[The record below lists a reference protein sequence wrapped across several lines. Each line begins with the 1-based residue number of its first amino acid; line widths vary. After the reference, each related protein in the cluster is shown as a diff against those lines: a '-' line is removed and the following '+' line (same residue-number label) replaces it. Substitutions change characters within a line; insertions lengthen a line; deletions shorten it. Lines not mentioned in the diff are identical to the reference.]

1 MTDSNRSRD
10 LGDRGDVAATTG
22 ATAPGAMRS
31 GALGRRGFLAGAAGL
46 AGAALP
52 ALTATGA
59 AASTPAAAGA
69 PLRAASGGRAR
80 ATVLWWGAGSAE
92 FAATEL
98 RDYIRRITGV
108 RLPLRAVTDPGAP
121 VPDGVTGLVAL
132 RAGTGGA
139 ATIGAGRLADAG
151 RELDG
156 APEDSFTLLGD
167 DTLLLLTGRGDRA
180 PLYAVY
186 ALLERAGVRFFAP
199 AFPAYEGHHERIPSS
214 RTLDLP
220 AVRLTDRPG
229 YDLRR
234 QYAEEGFSHTAAS
247 LPPLLD
253 WMAKNRLNTFVYPTD
268 YLGLGVTTYDGVRD
282 VLVREAAKRSLRIET
297 GGHGYDSFLPKADYP
312 QFYESGGPVF
322 DIYNP
327 QALDAYVTE
336 VVAFLRERP
345 EITLF
350 DCWPPDVGAFQKP
363 VLDRYGTASNAE
375 SVVVNE
381 LARVLR
387 EELPGVRAERIAYA
401 STVQPPGPQYPC
413 DPEVVVDFA
422 PYGRN
427 YDGHLGD
434 PSMGANTAL
443 AKALR
448 AWRSTHRGPLAMY
461 EYYRRYRWRSL
472 PVHPLTTIAADA
484 VHESGL
490 GLNGIGMYS
499 EPGDWI
505 TYEHVQ
511 SLVAALAW
519 GSSLDAGGYLDGY
532 LEARF
537 GAAGAGAMGRYYE
550 LTALDPDTHGPGVLT
565 TNYGQARAALQEA
578 AGRAEGPA
586 PRTLLDRLTRNLDIA
601 LADMRI
607 GLAPAGSA
615 ELDAARR
622 EYRALVHR
630 NRFNGVCLPNMQAR
644 GRWNGPG
651 SQSPYDDARIRQD
664 VVDTYASPAAGF
676 GDPGFLV
683 LERGGAPVPLDVEAQ
698 DVDFAGHT
706 VHWTAT
712 APDGVVLA
720 PSSGTLKVRG
730 TRGAAA
736 RVAVRA
742 TSDAAAGAHP
752 VTLEFRLADGTRLVP
767 SRVETEIR

>member
-1 MTDSNRSRD
+1 MNGSTHSDD
-10 LGDRGDVAATTG
+10 DAASS
-22 ATAPGAMRS
+22 AMR
-31 GALGRRGFLAGAAGL
+31 RRGFLAGAAGL
-46 AGAALP
+46 AGATL
-52 ALTATGA
+52 LTGITATEA
-59 AASTPAAAGA
+59 TAETARPAGA
-69 PLRAASGGRAR
+69 PLRVVSGGRAR
-80 ATVLWWGAGSAE
+80 AAVLWWGSGSAE

-98 RDYIRRITGV
+98 RDYLRRITGV
-108 RLPLRAVTDPGAP
+108 RLPLRAARGPGSTAP
-121 VPDGVTGLVAL
+121 EGVTGLVAL
-132 RAGTGGA
+132 SAGTGG
-139 ATIGAGRLADAG
+139 TGAIPASRLADAG
-151 RELDG
+151 RELAG

-167 DTLLLLTGRGDRA
+167 DTWLLLTGRGDRA

-199 AFPAYEGHHERIPSS
+199 AFPAYEGHHEHIPST
-214 RTLDLP
+214 RTLELP
-220 AVRLTDRPG
+220 PVRLTDRPATE
-229 YDLRR
+229 LRR

-282 VLVREAAKRSLRIET
+282 VLVREATRRSLRIET

-327 QALDAYVTE
+327 EALDAYVAK

-387 EELPGVRAERIAYA
+387 EELPGVRVERIAYA
-401 STVQPPGPQYPC
+401 STVQPPAPEYAS
-413 DPEVVVDFA
+413 DPEVIVDFA
-422 PYGRN
+422 PYSRN

-434 PSMGANTAL
+434 PAVGANTGL
-443 AKALR
+443 ANALR
-448 AWRSTHRGPLAMY
+448 AWRTTHRGPLAMY

-472 PVHPLTTIAADA
+472 PVHPLATIAGDA
-484 VHESGL
+484 AFESGL
-490 GLNGIGMYS
+490 GLDGIGMYS

-511 SLVAALAW
+511 SMVAALAW
-519 GSSLDAGGYLDGY
+519 DGALDAGGYLDGY
-532 LEARF
+532 LRARF
-537 GAAGAGAMGRYYE
+537 GAGAADAMGRYYD
-550 LTALDPDTHGPGVLT
+550 LTRLDPDTQGTAALT
-565 TNYGQARAALQEA
+565 TAYGQARAALQEA
-578 AGRAEGPA
+578 AGQTKDAA
-586 PRTLLDRLTRNLDIA
+586 PRTVLDRLTRNADIA

-607 GLAPAGSA
+607 GSAPADSA
-615 ELDAARR
+615 ELDAAQR

-630 NRFNGVCLPNMQAR
+630 NRFNGICLPNMQAWW
-644 GRWNGPG
+644 RWSGPDA
-651 SQSPYDDARIRQD
+651 QSPYNDARIRQD

-683 LERGGAPVPLDVEAQ
+683 LSRGGDSAVLDVEAQ
-698 DVDFAGHT
+698 DVDFTGHT
-706 VHWTAT
+706 VHWTAS
-712 APDGVVLA
+712 AADGVVLE

-730 TRGAAA
+730 TRGDAE

-742 TSDAAAGAHP
+742 TTDAAVGTHAI
-752 VTLEFRLADGTRLVP
+752 TLEFRLTDGTRLVP
-767 SRVETEIR
+767 SSVEADIR

>member
-1 MTDSNRSRD
+1 MNGSTHSD
-10 LGDRGDVAATTG
+10 GTTAA
-22 ATAPGAMRS
+22 GAMR
-31 GALGRRGFLAGAAGL
+31 RRGFLAGAAGL
-46 AGAALP
+46 AGATLLP
-52 ALTATGA
+52 GITATEA
-59 AASTPAAAGA
+59 AADTARPAGA
-69 PLRAASGGRAR
+69 PLRVVSGGRAR
-80 ATVLWWGAGSAE
+80 AAVLWWGAGSAE

-98 RDYIRRITGV
+98 RDYLRRITGV
-108 RLPLRAVTDPGAP
+108 RLTLRAVRGPGSSAP
-121 VPDGVTGLVAL
+121 EGVTGLVAL
-132 RAGTGGA
+132 SAGTGGTGGFPA
-139 ATIGAGRLADAG
+139 SRLADAG
-151 RELDG
+151 RELVD

-167 DTLLLLTGRGDRA
+167 DTCLLLTGRGDRA

-199 AFPAYEGHHERIPSS
+199 AFPAYEGHHEHIPST
-214 RTLDLP
+214 RTLELP
-220 AVRLTDRPG
+220 PVRLTDRPATE
-229 YDLRR
+229 LRR

-282 VLVREAAKRSLRIET
+282 VLVREATRRSLRIET
-297 GGHGYDSFLPKADYP
+297 GGHGYDSFLPMADHP

-327 QALDAYVTE
+327 EALDAYVAK

-387 EELPGVRAERIAYA
+387 DELPGVRVERIAYA
-401 STVQPPGPQYPC
+401 STVQPPAPEYAS
-413 DPEVVVDFA
+413 DPEVIVDFA
-422 PYGRN
+422 PYSRN

-434 PSMGANTAL
+434 PAVGANTGL
-443 AKALR
+443 ANALR
-448 AWRSTHRGPLAMY
+448 AWRTTHQGPLAMY

-472 PVHPLTTIAADA
+472 PVHPLATIAGDA
-484 VHESGL
+484 AFESGL
-490 GLNGIGMYS
+490 GLDGIGMYS

-519 GSSLDAGGYLDGY
+519 DSGLDAGGYLDGY
-532 LEARF
+532 LRARF
-537 GAAGAGAMGRYYE
+537 GAGAADAMGRYYD
-550 LTALDPDTHGPGVLT
+550 LTRLDPDTQAPATLAT
-565 TNYGQARAALQEA
+565 AYGQARAALREA
-578 AGRAEGPA
+578 AGQTKDAA
-586 PRTLLDRLTRNLDIA
+586 PRTVLDRLIRNADIA

-607 GLAPAGSA
+607 GSAPADSA
-615 ELDAARR
+615 ELVAARR

-630 NRFNGVCLPNMQAR
+630 NRFNGISLPNMQAWW
-644 GRWNGPG
+644 RWSGPDA
-651 SQSPYDDARIRQD
+651 QSPYDDARIRQD
-664 VVDTYASPAAGF
+664 VVDTYGSPAAGF

-683 LERGGAPVPLDVEAQ
+683 LSRGGDSAALDVEAQ
-698 DVDFAGHT
+698 DVDFTGHT
-706 VHWTAT
+706 VHWTAS
-712 APDGVVLA
+712 APAGVVLE

-730 TRGAAA
+730 TRGDAE

-742 TSDAAAGAHP
+742 TTDAAVGTHP
-752 VTLEFRLADGTRLVP
+752 ITLEFRLTDGTRLVP
-767 SRVETEIR
+767 SAVEADIR

>member
-1 MTDSNRSRD
+1 MNGSTHTDG
-10 LGDRGDVAATTG
+10 LTTSS
-22 ATAPGAMRS
+22 AMR
-31 GALGRRGFLAGAAGL
+31 RRGFLAGAAGL
-46 AGAALP
+46 AGAALLP
-52 ALTATGA
+52 AATAGRAAADTGA
-59 AASTPAAAGA
+59 SGAASGE
-69 PLRAASGGRAR
+69 PLRVVSGGRAR

-98 RDYIRRITGV
+98 RDYIRRMTGV
-108 RLPLRAVTDPGAP
+108 RLPLRAAPDPGSSAP
-121 VPDGVTGLVAL
+121 EGVTGLVAL

-139 ATIGAGRLADAG
+139 GPIAAGRLADAG

-167 DTLLLLTGRGDRA
+167 DTLLLLTGHGDRA

-186 ALLERAGVRFFAP
+186 ALLERTGVRFFAP
-199 AFPAYEGHHERIPSS
+199 GFPAYEGHHERIPNA
-214 RTLDLP
+214 RGLDVP

-229 YDLRR
+229 SELRR

-282 VLVREAAKRSLRIET
+282 VLVREAAKRSIRIET
-297 GGHGYDSFLPKADYP
+297 GGHGYDSFLPRADYP

-327 QALDAYVTE
+327 EALDAYVAK

-363 VLDRYGTASNAE
+363 VLDRYGTASDAE

-387 EELPGVRAERIAYA
+387 EELPGVRVERIAYA

-434 PSMGANTAL
+434 PAVGANTGL
-443 AKALR
+443 ANALR

-472 PVHPLTTIAADA
+472 PVHPLTTIAGDA
-484 VHESGL
+484 VFESGL
-490 GLNGIGMYS
+490 GLDGIGMYS
-499 EPGDWI
+499 EPADWI

-519 GSSLDAGGYLDGY
+519 DSSLDAGGYLDGY

-537 GAAGAGAMGRYYE
+537 GAAATAAMGRYYQ

-565 TNYGQARAALQEA
+565 ANYGQARAALQEA
-578 AGRAEGPA
+578 AGRTKDPA

-630 NRFNGVCLPNMQAR
+630 NRFNGVCLPNMQAW
-644 GRWNGPG
+644 GRWNGPDG
-651 SQSPYDDARIRQD
+651 QSPYDDARIRQD
-664 VVDTYASPAAGF
+664 VVDTYASAAAGF

-683 LERGGAPVPLDVEAQ
+683 LTRGGDPVPLDVEAQ

-706 VHWTAT
+706 VQWTAT
-712 APDGVVLA
+712 APDGVVLE
-720 PSSGTLKVRG
+720 PSSGTLRVRG
-730 TRGAAA
+730 TRGATA
-736 RVAVRA
+736 RVAVSA
-742 TSDAAAGAHP
+742 TADAAAGAHR

-767 SRVETEIR
+767 SPVETEIR

>member
-1 MTDSNRSRD
+1 MNGSSD
-10 LGDRGDVAATTG
+10 
-22 ATAPGAMRS
+22 ATAPSAMRAS
-31 GALGRRGFLAGAAGL
+31 AVRRRGFLVGAAGL
-46 AGAALP
+46 TGATLLP
-52 ALTATGA
+52 ALTATDA
-59 AASTPAAAGA
+59 AADTVRAAGA
-69 PLRAASGGRAR
+69 PLRAVSGGRAR
-80 ATVLWWGAGSAE
+80 AAVLWWGAGSAE

-98 RDYIRRITGV
+98 RDYVRRITGV
-108 RLPLRAVTDPGAP
+108 RLPLRAVPGPSAP
-121 VPDGVTGLVAL
+121 EGVTGLVAL
-132 RAGTGGA
+132 SAGTGKWGGIPA
-139 ATIGAGRLADAG
+139 SALADAG
-151 RELDG
+151 RELHG

-167 DTLLLLTGRGDRA
+167 DTCLLLTGQGDRA

-199 AFPAYEGHHERIPSS
+199 AFPAYEGHHEHIPSA

-220 AVRLTDRPG
+220 PVRLTDRPATE
-229 YDLRR
+229 LRR

-253 WMAKNRLNTFVYPTD
+253 WMAKNRLNTFVHPAD
-268 YLGLGVTTYDGVRD
+268 YLGLGVTTYDRVRD
-282 VLVREAAKRSLRIET
+282 VLVREAGRRSIRIET

-327 QALDAYVTE
+327 QALDAYVSK
-336 VVAFLRERP
+336 VVDFLRERP

-375 SVVVNE
+375 SVVVNQ

-387 EELPGVRAERIAYA
+387 EELPGVRVERIAYA

-422 PYGRN
+422 PYSRN

-434 PSMGANTAL
+434 PAVGANTGL
-443 AKALR
+443 ANALR
-448 AWRSTHRGPLAMY
+448 AWRSTHGGPLAMY

-484 VHESGL
+484 AFESGL
-490 GLNGIGMYS
+490 GLDGIGMYS

-519 GSSLDAGGYLDGY
+519 DSALDAGGFLDGY
-532 LEARF
+532 LRARF
-537 GAAGAGAMGRYYE
+537 GAGAADAARRYYD
-550 LTALDPDTHGPGVLT
+550 LTGLDPDTHGPGVLT
-565 TNYGQARAALQEA
+565 ANYGQARAALQEA
-578 AGRAEGPA
+578 AGRTEEPA
-586 PRTLLDRLTRNLDIA
+586 PRTLLDRLIRNVDIA

-607 GLAPAGSA
+607 GLAPAGST

-630 NRFNGVCLPNMQAR
+630 NRFNGICLPNMQAWW
-644 GRWNGPG
+644 RWNGPDG
-651 SQSPYDDARIRQD
+651 QAPYDDARIRQD

-683 LERGGAPVPLDVEAQ
+683 LERDGDPVALDVEAQ

-712 APDGVVLA
+712 APDGVVLE
-720 PSSGTLKVRG
+720 PSEGTLKVRG

-742 TSDAAAGAHP
+742 TADAAAGAHP

-767 SRVETEIR
+767 SRVEADIR

>member
-1 MTDSNRSRD
+1 MNGSSYSDD
-10 LGDRGDVAATTG
+10 
-22 ATAPGAMRS
+22 ATASSAT
-31 GALGRRGFLAGAAGL
+31 GRRGFLAGAAGL
-46 AGAALP
+46 AGATLLP
-52 ALTATGA
+52 GITATEA
-59 AASTPAAAGA
+59 AADTVRAAGD
-69 PLRAASGGRAR
+69 PLRVVSAGRAR
-80 ATVLWWGAGSAE
+80 AAVLWWGAGSAE

-98 RDYIRRITGV
+98 RDYLRRITGV
-108 RLPLRAVTDPGAP
+108 RLPLRAVPGPGAA
-121 VPDGVTGLVAL
+121 VPEGVTGLVAL
-132 RAGTGGA
+132 RAGSGGA
-139 ATIGAGRLADAG
+139 GGIAASRLADAG

-167 DTLLLLTGRGDRA
+167 DTCLLLTGRGDRA
-180 PLYAVY
+180 ALYAVY
-186 ALLERAGVRFFAP
+186 ALLERTGVRFFAP
-199 AFPAYEGHHERIPSS
+199 AFPAYEGHHEHIPSTRTRTRT

-220 AVRLTDRPG
+220 AVRLTDRPASE
-229 YDLRR
+229 LRR

-282 VLVREAAKRSLRIET
+282 VLVREAARRSLRIET

-327 QALDAYVTE
+327 QALDAYVAK

-345 EITLF
+345 EITVF

-375 SVVVNE
+375 SVVVNQ
-381 LARVLR
+381 LAKVLR
-387 EELPGVRAERIAYA
+387 EELPGVRVERIAYA
-401 STVQPPGPQYPC
+401 STVQPPDPEYAS

-422 PYGRN
+422 PFSRN

-434 PSMGANTAL
+434 PAIGANVPFAN
-443 AKALR
+443 ALR
-448 AWRSTHRGPLAMY
+448 AWRTTHRGPLAMY

-472 PVHPLTTIAADA
+472 PVHPLTTIAGDA
-484 VHESGL
+484 AFESGL
-490 GLNGIGMYS
+490 GLNGMGMYS
-499 EPGDWI
+499 EPADWI

-519 GSSLDAGGYLDGY
+519 DSGLDAGGYLDGY
-532 LEARF
+532 LHARF
-537 GAAGAGAMGRYYE
+537 GAGAADAMKRYYD
-550 LTALDPDTHGPGVLT
+550 LTRLDPDTHGAAALT

-578 AGRAEGPA
+578 AGRTKEAA
-586 PRTLLDRLTRNLDIA
+586 PRTVLDRLTRNADIA

-607 GLAPAGSA
+607 GLAPAGST

-622 EYRALVHR
+622 EYRALVYR
-630 NRFNGVCLPNMQAR
+630 NRFTGICLPNMQAWW
-644 GRWNGPG
+644 RWNGPDG
-651 SQSPYDDARIRQD
+651 QAPYDDAGIRQN

-683 LERGGAPVPLDVEAQ
+683 LSRGGDSVALDVEAQ
-698 DVDFAGHT
+698 DADFTGHT

-712 APDGVVLA
+712 APDGIVLE
-720 PSSGTLKVRG
+720 PSNGTLTVRG
-730 TRGAAA
+730 TRGDAD

-742 TSDAAAGAHP
+742 TADAAAGSHP
-752 VTLEFRLADGTRLVP
+752 ITLEFRLADGTRLVP
-767 SRVETEIR
+767 ARVEADIR

>member
-1 MTDSNRSRD
+1 M
-10 LGDRGDVAATTG
+10 V
-22 ATAPGAMRS
+22 
-31 GALGRRGFLAGAAGL
+31 
-46 AGAALP
+46 
-52 ALTATGA
+52 
-59 AASTPAAAGA
+59 
-69 PLRAASGGRAR
+69 SGGRAR
-80 ATVLWWGAGSAE
+80 ASVLWWGGGSAE

-98 RDYIRRITGV
+98 RDYLRRITGV
-108 RLPLRAVTDPGAP
+108 RLPLRALAAPGAA
-121 VPDGVTGLVAL
+121 VPEGVTGLVAL
-132 RAGTGGA
+132 HAGTGGRDAIPA
-139 ATIGAGRLADAG
+139 AGLADAG
-151 RELDG
+151 RELAG
-156 APEDSFTLLGD
+156 VPEDSFTLLGD
-167 DTLLLLTGRGDRA
+167 HTCLLLTGNGDRA

-199 AFPAYEGHHERIPSS
+199 AFPAYEGHHEYVPST
-214 RTLDLP
+214 RTLALP
-220 AVRLTDRPG
+220 PVRLTDRPG
-229 YDLRR
+229 SELRR

-282 VLVREAAKRSLRIET
+282 VLVREAGKRALRIET

-312 QFYESGGPVF
+312 QFYASGGPLF

-327 QALDAYVTE
+327 EALDAYVAK
-336 VVAFLRERP
+336 VLAFLRERP
-345 EITLF
+345 EITVF

-363 VLDRYGTASNAE
+363 ILDRYRTPANAE

-381 LARVLR
+381 LVRVLR
-387 EELPGVRAERIAYA
+387 EELPGVRVERIAYA
-401 STVQPPGPQYPC
+401 STVRPPEPEYAS
-413 DPEVVVDFA
+413 DPEVIVDFA
-422 PYGRN
+422 PYSRN

-434 PSMGANTAL
+434 PAIRANVPFAD
-443 AKALR
+443 ALR
-448 AWRSTHRGPLAMY
+448 AWRTTHRGPLAMY

-472 PVHPLTTIAADA
+472 PVHPLATIAGD
-484 VHESGL
+484 VGFESGL
-490 GLNGIGMYS
+490 GLNGYGMYS

-519 GSSLDAGGYLDGY
+519 DSALDAGAFLDGY
-532 LEARF
+532 LGARF
-537 GAAGAGAMGRYYE
+537 GAGAAAAMRRYYD
-550 LTALDPDTHGPGVLT
+550 LTRLDPDTHGPAVLT
-565 TNYGQARAALQEA
+565 TDYTQARAALQEA
-578 AGRAEGPA
+578 AGQATGAA

-630 NRFNGVCLPNMQAR
+630 NRFNGICLPNMQAWW
-644 GRWNGPG
+644 RWNGPQG
-651 SQSPYDDARIRQD
+651 QSPYNDARIRQD

-683 LERGGAPVPLDVEAQ
+683 LEAAGDPVALEVEAQ
-698 DVDFAGHT
+698 DVDFTGHT

-712 APDGVVLA
+712 APGGVVLEPA
-720 PSSGTLKVRG
+720 SGTLKVHG
-730 TRGAAA
+730 TTGAAQ
-736 RVAVRA
+736 RVDVRA
-742 TSDAAAGAHP
+742 TADAAPGTGRI
-752 VTLEFRLADGTRLVP
+752 TLDFRLADGTRLVP
-767 SRVETEIR
+767 AEVAVDIR